1 MYDQKNVWVILSK
14 RAFICFFFFLGIV
27 NIHAATNVIKKGEI
41 IEVLYE
47 QKNIYIKI
55 VAKALSPAA
64 IGDTIMLE
72 TIPSYRDIKP
82 KIITALVV
90 SPKKA
95 KIVL

>member
-1 MYDQKNVWVILSK
+1 MSK
-14 RAFICFFFFLGIV
+14 RLSTCIFFCLGIV
-27 NIHAATNVIKKGEI
+27 SIHAATNVIKKGEI

-47 QKNIYIKI
+47 QKNISIKT
-55 VAKALSPAA
+55 VAKVLSPAA

-90 SPKKA
+90 SSKKA
-95 KIVL
+95 KIVI